1 MTQKPKTLRGPGPSD
16 LDDLE
21 LSSAEAAEAQRK
33 GFAAHVAAHPEIQ
46 HAIKALRATNP
57 KPLTDERT
65 TLRDAAPPAAKETPD
80 SASQDE
86 SGPAESDPEVTEA
99 PAQPAPENKRSRKVL
114 IALLGLLCA
123 LPLLW
128 LLLRD
133 KPQPEPQPSSSA
145 KPTASASGQSSIAA
159 TSGPVPTATESSS
172 TAGPKTTATAT
183 AEPIQAPTVAT
194 AISKPTAEPTVALS
208 TTGAVGTGEPSATAP
223 QASAKPS
230 AKPSNTVYIL
240 KGPR

>member
-65 TLRDAAPPAAKETPD
+65 TLRDAAPPAAIDGDGLPGAAPSELDKSPTEPSDLDPSD
-80 SASQDE
+80 SPVS
-86 SGPAESDPEVTEA
+86 S
-99 PAQPAPENKRSRKVL
+99 APENKRNRKAL
-114 IALLGLLCA
+114 IALLGLLCS

-133 KPQPEPQPSSSA
+133 KPQPEPQPS
-145 KPTASASGQSSIAA
+145 
-159 TSGPVPTATESSS
+159 
-172 TAGPKTTATAT
+172 
-183 AEPIQAPTVAT
+183 
-194 AISKPTAEPTVALS
+194 
-208 TTGAVGTGEPSATAP
+208 
-223 QASAKPS
+223 ASAKPS
-230 AKPSNTVYIL
+230 ASASAQSPIEATSAPLPTATESTTTAGPITTASATAEPTQTPTVTTA
-240 KGPR
+240 GRPACSSAAPARSPRR